1 MALIKCP
8 ECNREISD
16 MATCCVHCGFPVS
29 NRDDAIRSTNK
40 YKVKKNCC
48 SIDGIEYD
56 LSDVAEALISPHG
69 LNLDNKEDV
78 EILARVQKILRERVP
93 CLNLLSVTV
102 LTEEILDKQAIPKTF
117 DANKYIFEPK
127 KEDNLVHCPRCDST
141 QIVTGQRGYSMMWGF
156 LGSNKTMNR
165 CAKCGHKWE
174 PRKW

>member
-16 MATCCVHCGFPVS
+16 MATCCVHCGFPLS
-29 NRDDAIRSTNK
+29 KYDYAIQASDDTHRTNS
-40 YKVKKNCC
+40 C

-56 LSDVAEALISPHG
+56 LSDIAETLFSLPTGKINDEKDMKVLG
-69 LNLDNKEDV
+69 DV
-78 EILARVQKILRERVP
+78 QDDLRNRIP
-93 CLNLLSVTV
+93 CLNLISVTA
-102 LTEEILDKQAIPKTF
+102 LTNEIRNTRSVPKTF
-117 DANKYIFEPK
+117 DAKQYIFEPK